1 MTPISD
7 SSRLTSECR
16 RPGLVDSVD
25 SAVAVVLKNSPQ
37 GLPNSF
43 ARALDARS
51 SRGFTLLEI
60 LLVLTIIGMA
70 SVLLVP
76 NLTGLESRTFSAQL
90 RQANSLLNYA
100 RRIAVVSGQASTV
113 SLTVGSE
120 QSPAQESSAA
130 QNNIVGQ
137 WNASGVEISY
147 RDSTEREIEV
157 EDQIEITFYPEG
169 GSTGG
174 TLFFT
179 QNERQASIVINP
191 FTGRITSANEDE

>member
-1 MTPISD
+1 M
-7 SSRLTSECR
+7 
-16 RPGLVDSVD
+16 
-25 SAVAVVLKNSPQ
+25 
-37 GLPNSF
+37 
-43 ARALDARS
+43 
-51 SRGFTLLEI
+51 
-60 LLVLTIIGMA
+60 
-70 SVLLVP
+70 
-76 NLTGLESRTFSAQL
+76 
-90 RQANSLLNYA
+90 
-100 RRIAVVSGQASTV
+100 